1 MRYDM
6 RHIRSAIS
14 LHYRLSNIFAYISS
28 LKTIDI
34 DYRIQQY
41 RTQVWCYIL
50 LNQRKSRFT
59 YDFPFNYTAIHSY
72 YASYAVWSINI
83 GTEYH

>member
-14 LHYRLSNIFAYISS
+14 LHYRLSNIFAYINS

-34 DYRIQQY
+34 DHRIQQY
-41 RTQVWCYIL
+41 RTQDVWCYNL
-50 LNQRKSRFT
+50 LNQRKNRFT
-59 YDFPFNYTAIHSY
+59 YDFPFNYTAIHSN
-72 YASYAVWSINI
+72 YAGYAI
-83 GTEYH
+83 